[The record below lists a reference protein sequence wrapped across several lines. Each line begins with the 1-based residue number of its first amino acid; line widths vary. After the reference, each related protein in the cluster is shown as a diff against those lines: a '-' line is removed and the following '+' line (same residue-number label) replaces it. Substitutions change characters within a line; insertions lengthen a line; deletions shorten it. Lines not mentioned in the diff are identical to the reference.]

1 MQFPFSILPFIFCSN
16 LKFRVLVFC
25 KFFIIIYLI
34 SITYSHADNKDKII
48 KKLQNTENLNFKFEQ
63 NINGKI
69 ENGNCTIQYP
79 KKIYCKYIKNNKIL
93 VSNGKSLVIK
103 TISSFYRY
111 PLKKT
116 PLNLILD
123 KSFLISRIPYLKEEM
138 INTSYIN
145 FKILENDNEFNIFF
159 DSETFNLIGWQ
170 TKDIYQNVNVTYL
183 SSIEVNQQV
192 DKDLFK
198 LPIQN

>member
-1 MQFPFSILPFIFCSN
+1 MFKYLFIL
-16 LKFRVLVFC
+16 
-25 KFFIIIYLI
+25 IYLI
-34 SITYSHADNKDKII
+34 SLAYSHADNKDKII
-48 KKLQNTENLNFKFEQ
+48 KNLQSTENLSFKFEQ

-123 KSFLISRIPYLKEEM
+123 KKFLINRIYNLKEERL
-138 INTSYIN
+138 NTSYIN

-159 DSETFNLIGWQ
+159 DNETFNLIGWQ

-198 LPIQN
+198 LPLQN

>member
-1 MQFPFSILPFIFCSN
+1 MFKYFFIF
-16 LKFRVLVFC
+16 
-25 KFFIIIYLI
+25 IILI
-34 SITYSHADNKDKII
+34 SNTQASDKDKII
-48 KKLQNTENLNFKFEQ
+48 ENLQNTKNLNFNFEQ

-69 ENGNCTIQYP
+69 ESGNCTIQYP
-79 KKIYCKYIKNNKIL
+79 KKIYCKYFKNNKIL

-103 TISSFYRY
+103 TSSSFYRY

-123 KSFLISRIPYLKEEM
+123 KNFLIERINDLKEG
-138 INTSYIN
+138 ILHKTYIN
-145 FKILENDNEFNIFF
+145 FAILENDNVINIYF
-159 DSETFNLIGWQ
+159 DNKTFNLIGWQ
-170 TKDIYQNVNVTYL
+170 TKDIYQNLNVTYL
-183 SSIEVNQQV
+183 SYIQVNQQV

>member
-1 MQFPFSILPFIFCSN
+1 MFKC
-16 LKFRVLVFC
+16 
-25 KFFIIIYLI
+25 FFILIYFI
-34 SITYSHADNKDKII
+34 SLAYSHADNKDKII
-48 KKLQNTENLNFKFEQ
+48 KNLQNTESLNFKFEQ

-116 PLNLILD
+116 SLNLILD
-123 KSFLISRIPYLKEEM
+123 KKFLISRIHDLKQERL
-138 INTSYIN
+138 NTSYIN

-159 DSETFNLIGWQ
+159 DNETFNLIGWQ

-183 SSIEVNQQV
+183 SSIEVNIQV

-198 LPIQN
+198 LPTQN